1 MTSNISY
8 RSGSDPDPIRIRSE
22 SNPVRSDQIFSD
34 SDSGSNLYMKSE
46 SDPRIINCII
56 DPDLTVRTQIG
67 SNRIGYLQNPSWVN
81 RLTRSDT
88 FFGSGRIGSTD

>member
-22 SNPVRSDQIFSD
+22 SDPVGSDQIFSD
-34 SDSGSNLYMKSE
+34 SDSGSDLYMKSE

-56 DPDLTVRTQIG
+56 DPDLTDRTRIG
-67 SNRIGYLQNPSWVN
+67 SNRIGYFAEPY
-81 RLTRSDT
+81 RSV
-88 FFGSGRIGSTD
+88 S